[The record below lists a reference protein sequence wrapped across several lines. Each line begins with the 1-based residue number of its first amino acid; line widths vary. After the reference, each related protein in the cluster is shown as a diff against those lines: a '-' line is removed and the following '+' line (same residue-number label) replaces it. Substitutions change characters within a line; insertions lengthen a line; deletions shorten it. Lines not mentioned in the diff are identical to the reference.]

1 MKKMGCAQCGG
12 AKKMQKGGK
21 ITSKD
26 LKDKDFSSK
35 LYTKD
40 GKIKSQVEI
49 NKSNNSMK
57 KMQKGGT
64 PMTAKEKARIQKI
77 RDYAKKK
84 LDQNLIPKTSA
95 PMPKSIQVPSYS
107 KYKKAMG
114 GEATNKLNKPR
125 GYAKS
130 QTGGSNIGSMIFG
143 VPNAGMTGPNRNSVT
158 ETMKT
163 GGSFAPNRAVQASCK
178 GGMVRDENGRCVMAR
193 KMKEGGSTKSFPD
206 LNKDGKVTKADI
218 LKGRGVIK
226 KKGRTIPK
234 AQKGTIVKDSISKKS
249 DLDKMREIDNLGP
262 KYFEEYKKLNKPV
275 SKEKKQ
281 MLTAKKGGII
291 KKK

>member
-1 MKKMGCAQCGG
+1 MKKVGCAQCGG
-12 AKKMQKGGK
+12 TKKMKAGGSAK
-21 ITSKD
+21 VNISK
-26 LKDKDFSSK
+26 
-35 LYTKD
+35 
-40 GKIKSQVEI
+40 
-49 NKSNNSMK
+49 
-57 KMQKGGT
+57 
-64 PMTAKEKARIQKI
+64 
-77 RDYAKKK
+77 
-84 LDQNLIPKTSA
+84 
-95 PMPKSIQVPSYS
+95 
-107 KYKKAMG
+107 
-114 GEATNKLNKPR
+114 R
-125 GYAKS
+125 GAGFAKS